1 MYLRV
6 FFCLKNEITSQFRS
20 KLTTVVALHTAGQQM
35 VYLVWN
41 GWNSC
46 HELHKISKW
55 LDFGSVDDSGTA
67 NEIVCL
73 CRVFSMWFLF
83 LNLMW

>member
-1 MYLRV
+1 MYTQSGTVGILV
-6 FFCLKNEITSQFRS
+6 MDYTKLVSDQTSQ
-20 KLTTVVALHTAGQQM
+20 L
-35 VYLVWN
+35 
-41 GWNSC
+41 
-46 HELHKISKW
+46 
-55 LDFGSVDDSGTA
+55 GSVDDSGTA